1 MFVHV
6 ASRCDSFAAPARNQY
21 SFQITMNM
29 RLVSSNEI
37 FSMLKD
43 APGMAGHVASLGI
56 HAKRYERLFA
66 TIAPLTSSINSN
78 GVRILDVGPW
88 WQTALF
94 RSLLSVPVDTMGL
107 GQAPPAIDQPREGE
121 RYYQQDL
128 NRAVYEAYRSDLP
141 NYDIIVM
148 AEVLEHLP
156 VAATHLLKRIKT
168 YLKAGGFLVL
178 TTPNGVALKKRIKLL
193 EGKVPY
199 TLISEDPAYPSH
211 FREYTLSE
219 LLAFARTCGF
229 TCVSHKTTDDWYWRY
244 NPTLIPQSGFRAVR
258 HRLAVRLHEAV
269 EAMLPD
275 SLKESIVL
283 VLTH

>member
-1 MFVHV
+1 
-6 ASRCDSFAAPARNQY
+6 
-21 SFQITMNM
+21 MNL

-43 APGMAGHVASLGI
+43 APGMAGHVAWLAI

-66 TIAPLTSSINSN
+66 TVASLTSSINRN

-94 RSLLSVPVDTMGL
+94 RSVLSVPVDTMGL
-107 GQAPPAIDQPREGE
+107 GRASPAIVSQE
-121 RYYQQDL
+121 RVSDTTSRISIARL
-128 NRAVYEAYRSDLP
+128 LAYRSDMP
-141 NYDIIVM
+141 HYDIIVM

-156 VAATHLLKRIKT
+156 VAPTRLLKRIKT
-168 YLKAGGFLVL
+168 HLKTGGYLVL
-178 TTPNGVALKKRIKLL
+178 TTPNGVALKKRMKLL

-219 LLAFARTCGF
+219 LRAFARTCGL

-244 NPTLIPQSGFRAVR
+244 NPSLIPQSGFQAVR
-258 HRLAVRLHEAV
+258 HRLAVRVHEAV